1 MTDLVEADRRAVAGW
16 AVVIERGQD
25 DGSIRADVDPNA
37 AGVTLVALT
46 AVCRAAAHRS
56 RTRRPSRRA
65 AHVRRLDRH
74 CTRTT

>member
-46 AVCRAAAHRS
+46 RGVAALLLIDPNS
-56 RTRRPSRRA
+56 ST
-65 AHVRRLDRH
+65 
-74 CTRTT
+74 